1 MTTEKKI
8 RQTSKTIFILSL
20 ALIGLK
26 YFGLWL
32 EGFAGMFF
40 VLFAALTGLILLGLL
55 GVRIVTIFKIRNIK
69 YFFPI
74 VIGTIAIFLFVF
86 SPFEKLIEKLK
97 SPVVLSGY
105 CEHTVTTVGL
115 SLRQDKSFEY
125 NAGAFMSKEMYYG
138 NYQIIKDTLILNFG
152 DKSPNNVKNKLIF
165 ADKGLLEI
173 GDTTSHR
180 HFFKIKY
187 NKLPNK

>member
-1 MTTEKKI
+1 MSTEKKI
-8 RQTSKTIFILSL
+8 RQTTTTILILSL
-20 ALIGLK
+20 VLIGLK

-32 EGFAGMFF
+32 EGFAGMFL

-55 GVRIVTIFKIRNIK
+55 GVRIVTIFKTRNIK
-69 YFFPI
+69 FFFPF
-74 VIGTIAIFLFVF
+74 VIGTIAILVFVF
-86 SPFEKLIEKLK
+86 SPFEKFKEKLK

-125 NAGAFMSKEMYYG
+125 NAGAFMSKEIYYG
-138 NYQIIKDTLILNFG
+138 NYQINNDTLILNFG
-152 DKSPNNVKNKLIF
+152 DKSPDNVKKKLIF

-173 GDTTSHR
+173 GDTSTHR
-180 HFFKIKY
+180 HIFKIKY
-187 NKLPNK
+187 NKLTNK

>member
-8 RQTSKTIFILSL
+8 RQTSKTIFKLSL

-32 EGFAGMFF
+32 EGFAGMFL

-69 YFFPI
+69 YFFPF
-74 VIGTIAIFLFVF
+74 VIGAIAIFIFVF

-152 DKSPNNVKNKLIF
+152 DKSPDNVKNKLIF

-187 NKLPNK
+187 NKLTNK